1 VRDLCADQSST
12 HRDQVKCSTITALAH
27 ACALKGININWMSNE
42 TLANTC
48 QTINYGQCGTTSN
61 AVYSE
66 CVSECQSACTDI
78 DLMPSSCINQCLPG

>member
-1 VRDLCADQSST
+1 
-12 HRDQVKCSTITALAH
+12 
-27 ACALKGININWMSNE
+27 MSNA